1 MVPGIREELIFLN
14 QKFMSEIIHLFNIIL
29 YQPLLNIL
37 VLFYKYC
44 HDFGIAILVLTI
56 LIKILLSPLTLK
68 TLKAQKALQQLQP
81 KLKEIQRK
89 YKNDLEGQKRAM
101 IELYQKEKINP
112 FSGCFPMLLQLPI
125 LIALYQLFRKGL
137 GPDQFSLLY
146 NFILPPENI
155 SLTFLGIINLAQP
168 SLFLAVLAGI
178 VQFIQ
183 TRSSLAG
190 QDNFQKDPKSLKTSQ
205 LMQKQLSYFF
215 PIFTV
220 LILLRLPAAV
230 ALYWLTVSAISIIQ
244 QKLYV

>member
-1 MVPGIREELIFLN
+1 
-14 QKFMSEIIHLFNIIL
+14 MSEITHLFNIIF

-37 VLFYKYC
+37 VLFYKGC
-44 HDFGIAILVLTI
+44 HDFGIAILGLTV
-56 LIKILLSPLTLK
+56 LIKILLSPLTFK

-81 KLKEIQRK
+81 KLKEIQEK

-112 FSGCFPMLLQLPI
+112 LSGCFPMLLQLPI

-137 GPDQFSLLY
+137 GSDQFSLLY
-146 NFILPPENI
+146 SFVIPPEKI

-168 SLFLAVLAGI
+168 SLFLAVLAGV

-183 TRSSLAG
+183 ARNSLMR
-190 QDNFQKDPKSLKTSQ
+190 QSNLQKDPKSLKASQ

-230 ALYWLTVSAISIIQ
+230 ALYWLTVSIISIIQ

>member
-1 MVPGIREELIFLN
+1 MALGIQEELIFL
-14 QKFMSEIIHLFNIIL
+14 KKIMSEIVHLFNIIL

-37 VLFYKYC
+37 VLLYKHC
-44 HDFGIAILVLTI
+44 HDFGIAILGLTI

-81 KLKEIQRK
+81 KLKEIQEK

-112 FSGCFPMLLQLPI
+112 LSGCFPMLLQLPI

-146 NFILPPENI
+146 GFILPPENV

>member
-230 ALYWLTVSAISIIQ
+230 ALYWLTVSVISIIQ

>member
-1 MVPGIREELIFLN
+1 MALGIQEELIFL
-14 QKFMSEIIHLFNIIL
+14 KKIMSEIVHLFNIIL

-37 VLFYKYC
+37 VLLYKHC
-44 HDFGIAILVLTI
+44 HDFGIAILGLTI

-81 KLKEIQRK
+81 KLKEIQEK

-112 FSGCFPMLLQLPI
+112 LSGCFPMLLQLPI

-146 NFILPPENI
+146 GFILPPENV

-183 TRSSLAG
+183 TRSSLMG
-190 QDNFQKDPKSLKTSQ
+190 QGNLQKDPKSLKTSQ

-230 ALYWLTVSAISIIQ
+230 ALYWLTVSVISVIQ